1 VCLPDSSW
9 GGMLQSVQSSPV
21 LIYLPRM
28 CLSPGL
34 FIAATTLS
42 VNLLGDG
49 VRDFFDE
56 GSASWLAYSMRVYGR
71 LWNRFGADWC

>member
-1 VCLPDSSW
+1 MW
-9 GGMLQSVQSSPV
+9 
-21 LIYLPRM
+21 
-28 CLSPGL
+28 LSPGL

-56 GSASWLAYSMRVYGR
+56 GLASWLAYSM
-71 LWNRFGADWC
+71 

>member
-1 VCLPDSSW
+1 
-9 GGMLQSVQSSPV
+9 MLQSVQSSPV

>member
-1 VCLPDSSW
+1 
-9 GGMLQSVQSSPV
+9 MLQSVQSSPV

-28 CLSPGL
+28 WLSPGL

-56 GSASWLAYSMRVYGR
+56 GLASWLAYSM
-71 LWNRFGADWC
+71 